1 MSPDIDRTWE
11 NERVLRIGR
20 SESLEIVLEDASLSR
35 RHAEIE
41 FSERGWVVRD
51 LGSTNGTFLNGRRVG
66 RADHLIRERDLLQCG
81 NLVFNVETLTNEL
94 PSFADT
100 ACEGLE
106 VQATARLSPEE
117 AAELLVMDATRS
129 TRPRE
134 QFLNLLRTGQ
144 CLDRIDSLDELLRRN
159 LQNTITALGAK
170 RGAIVLV
177 DQNTGKLNLSAVC
190 TTRPGLA
197 TGPQFSQTLAT
208 RCCRT
213 SQSLLCANV
222 LDDPEL
228 ARATSVT
235 GTPMSSIICALLR
248 SPQKNLGVLHLD
260 RGPRDTPFSA
270 DDLHLAD
277 AYAANMSAAIES
289 AQLLQERQRTM
300 FIQTI
305 IAFSQAIEMRD
316 EYTGGHTQ
324 RVTDYSLL
332 LAQELQ
338 LSDTDMYH
346 LRIGAPLHDIGK
358 IGIDD
363 AVLRKHE
370 RLTPEEYEL
379 MKSHTVKGAAILE
392 TIPDMEEVI
401 PIVRNHHERWDGTGY
416 PDRLAGDKIA
426 RLARL
431 VAIADAFDA
440 MTTDRPYRIGLTV
453 EEAFAQI
460 ARGAGTQFDPVFV
473 EAFLRLRPR
482 IEHLVRQHQTLM
494 HTEHVGRHFNVSKL
508 MPNALGTKVEV

>member
-1 MSPDIDRTWE
+1 MSPETDQAWE
-11 NERVLRIGR
+11 NDHLLRIGR
-20 SESLEIVLEDASLSR
+20 TESVEIVLDEASISR

-41 FSERGWVVRD
+41 FTERGWVVRD
-51 LGSTNGTFLNGRRVG
+51 LGSTNGTFLNGRRIG
-66 RADHLIRERDLLQCG
+66 RTDHLIRERDLLQCG
-81 NLVFNVETLTNEL
+81 NLVFSVEALINESL
-94 PSFADT
+94 NFAET
-100 ACEGLE
+100 PCGGLQ

-134 QFLNLLRTGQ
+134 QFLRLLRTGQ
-144 CLDRIDSLDELLRRN
+144 CLDQADSLDELLRRN
-159 LQNTITALGAK
+159 LQDTITALGAK

-190 TTRPGLA
+190 TSRPGLA
-197 TGPQFSQTLAT
+197 SGPQFSQTLAM
-208 RCCRT
+208 RCFRGGE
-213 SQSLLCANV
+213 SLLCANV

-228 ARATSVT
+228 ARATSVN
-235 GTPMSSIICALLR
+235 GAPMSSIICALLR
-248 SPQKNLGVLHLD
+248 SPRKNLGVLHLD
-260 RGPRDTPFSA
+260 RGPRDAPFRA

-277 AYAANMSAAIES
+277 ARAANMSAAIES
-289 AQLLQERQRTM
+289 AQLLQERQRAM

-332 LAQELQ
+332 LAKELH
-338 LSDTDMYH
+338 LSDTDVYH

-363 AVLRKHE
+363 AVLRKRE
-370 RLTPEEYEL
+370 PLTAEEYEL

-392 TIPDMEEVI
+392 TIPDMDEVI

-416 PDRLAGDKIA
+416 PDRLAGEQIA

-431 VAIADAFDA
+431 VAVADAFDA

-453 EEAFAQI
+453 EEAFTHI
-460 ARGAGTQFDPVFV
+460 ARGAGTQFDPVFA
-473 EAFLRLRPR
+473 EAFVRLRPR
-482 IEHLVRQHQTLM
+482 IEHLVRQHQDLT
-494 HTEHVGRHFNVSKL
+494 HTENLGRCFNVSKL
-508 MPNALGTKVEV
+508 LSNALCAEVRV